1 MVLSPFVRAQSIRRL
16 RTSEWL
22 LAGYFVYTAVLAQM
36 AAPPPPLP
44 LVTLGVNAAVLA
56 GFGVLAWA
64 ESLRGRRF
72 FSILRD
78 WYAPPLMLLAYREM
92 GWFAPGEH
100 TYELEHAWVLWD
112 RFLLNQWGLRAAIEA
127 LGPLLPSVLE
137 ASYLLTYTIPLFAM
151 AMLYA
156 YGQRQRVDRFLIT
169 FLLAILSAYALFPY
183 FPSEP
188 PRRMFP
194 GELFP
199 SFETPFRRFNWML
212 LGGYG
217 IHTSVFPSGHVA
229 GAFAGAFA
237 MLRLLP
243 ERRWVGRTLLV
254 LAVLITTATI
264 YGRYHYAVD
273 ALAGLALSVGA
284 FWAGVAIDRR
294 AARSLVPD

>member
-1 MVLSPFVRAQSIRRL
+1 MRRL
-16 RTSEWL
+16 RVSERVL
-22 LAGYFVYTAVLAQM
+22 IGYFVYTAILAQVLPV
-36 AAPPPPLP
+36 APGLR
-44 LVTLGVNAAVLA
+44 LVTAGVNAAVVA
-56 GFGVLAWA
+56 GFALLAWG
-64 ESLRGRRF
+64 ESLRGGRL
-72 FSILRD
+72 FSIARD

-92 GWFAPGEH
+92 GWFAPKEH
-100 TYELEHAWVLWD
+100 TYELERAWVVWD
-112 RFLLNQWGLRAAIEA
+112 RALLNEWGLRAAIES

-156 YGQRQRVDRFLIT
+156 YGQRRRVERFLVI

-188 PRRMFP
+188 PRRAFP

-199 SFETPFRRFNWML
+199 SFETLFRRLNWAL

-243 ERRWVGRTLLV
+243 ERRWVGWLLLG
-254 LAVLITTATI
+254 LAVSITTATI
-264 YGRYHYAVD
+264 YGRYHYAAD
-273 ALAGLALSVGA
+273 ALAGFTLSVGA
-284 FWAGVAIDRR
+284 WAAGAALDRR
-294 AARSLVPD
+294 AERSLVGR